1 MIIRYSDVELEEFRV
16 LVEDK
21 LVKAKAQLEDLQSQ
35 IVEVTESSEDGFG
48 TDWIEDSSVGSQIDF
63 LNEMISRQRK
73 YIDQLE
79 NALLRISNKTYGIC
93 AVTGELIDKR
103 RLLAVPTTTKS
114 VTAKT
119 STPEKK
125 PRPARPTVTP
135 SEPIII
141 TKVVKKDNKNV
152 PKDKKAA
159 LLDEDDDDFPLDDK
173 IIEDDEF
180 DFDNFASDSGDDDGD
195 SYDDSP
201 ADDDDDDLN
210 M

>member
-1 MIIRYSDVELEEFRV
+1 MIIRYSDAELEEFRV

-63 LNEMISRQRK
+63 LNEMVSRQRK

-79 NALLRISNKTYGIC
+79 NALLRIGNKTYGIC
-93 AVTGELIDKR
+93 SVTGELIDKR

-119 STPEKK
+119 AVPEKK

-141 TKVVKKDNKNV
+141 TKVVKKDNKNA

-159 LLDEDDDDFPLDDK
+159 LLDEDDDDFILDDK
-173 IIEDDEF
+173 IIDDDEF
-180 DFDNFASDSGDDDGD
+180 DFDNFASDSGNDDSD
-195 SYDDSP
+195 SYDDP
-201 ADDDDDDLN
+201 PIDDDDELN
-210 M
+210 V

>member
-1 MIIRYSDVELEEFRV
+1 MIIRYSDAELEEFRV

-21 LVKAKAQLEDLQSQ
+21 LGKAKAQLEDLQSQ

-63 LNEMISRQRK
+63 LNEMVSRQRK

-79 NALLRISNKTYGIC
+79 NALLRIGNKTYGIC
-93 AVTGELIDKR
+93 SVTGELIDKR

-119 STPEKK
+119 ATPEKK

-141 TKVVKKDNKNV
+141 TKVVKKDNKNA

-159 LLDEDDDDFPLDDK
+159 LLDEEDDDFTLDEK
-173 IIEDDEF
+173 LIDDDF
-180 DFDNFASDSGDDDGD
+180 DFDNFSSDSGDDDVD

-201 ADDDDDDLN
+201 VDDDDELN
-210 M
+210 I

>member
-1 MIIRYSDVELEEFRV
+1 MIIRYSDAELEEFRV

-21 LVKAKAQLEDLQSQ
+21 LVKAKAQLDDLQSQ

-63 LNEMISRQRK
+63 LNEMVSRQRK

-79 NALLRISNKTYGIC
+79 NALLRIGNKIYGIC
-93 AVTGELIDKR
+93 SVTGELIDKR

-119 STPEKK
+119 ATPEKK
-125 PRPARPTVTP
+125 PRPVRPTVTP

-141 TKVVKKDNKNV
+141 TKVVKKDNKNAS
-152 PKDKKAA
+152 KDKKAA
-159 LLDEDDDDFPLDDK
+159 LLDEEDDDFVLDDK
-173 IIEDDEF
+173 IIDDDEF
-180 DFDNFASDSGDDDGD
+180 DFDNFASDGGDDDGD
-195 SYDDSP
+195 SYDDP
-201 ADDDDDDLN
+201 PTDDDDEMN
-210 M
+210 I

>member
-1 MIIRYSDVELEEFRV
+1 MIIRYSDAELEEFRV
-16 LVEDK
+16 LVDDK
-21 LVKAKAQLEDLQSQ
+21 LGKAKAQLEDLQSQ
-35 IVEVTESSEDGFG
+35 IIEVTESSEDGFG

-63 LNEMISRQRK
+63 LNEMVSRQRK

-79 NALLRISNKTYGIC
+79 NALLRIGNKTYGIC
-93 AVTGELIDKR
+93 SVTGELIDKR

-119 STPEKK
+119 ATPEKK

-141 TKVVKKDNKNV
+141 TKVVKKDNKNA

-159 LLDEDDDDFPLDDK
+159 LLDEEDDDFTLDEK
-173 IIEDDEF
+173 LIDDDF
-180 DFDNFASDSGDDDGD
+180 DFDNFSPDSGDDDVD

-201 ADDDDDDLN
+201 VDDDDELN
-210 M
+210 I